1 VKTSG
6 FVYAAIALIPA
17 AAVAASPF
25 DGTWKVNM
33 NHIQLSKKPDVYVID
48 GGNFTCS
55 SCGPAYT
62 INADG
67 TDQKVSGHD
76 FDTVAVTLTA
86 TTLTVVTKLKGK
98 TLSNVKSV
106 LAADGSTVEDV
117 GTYSGGAQP
126 VIVKATAKRVSPAAP
141 GASPFSGSWLDTKIE
156 SLSDSGGV
164 ETLGMTDDGFTMS
177 SNGQS
182 YDAKFDGKQYPVVG
196 DPANGTVM
204 LKKISASQVVESDY
218 SHGKLVETVQMTVSA
233 DGKTLHVVDSQ
244 LRTGRVTRHIEDK
257 QP

>member
-6 FVYAAIALIPA
+6 FLYAAIALIPA
-17 AAVAASPF
+17 AALAASPF

-33 NHIQLSKKPDVYVID
+33 NHIQLSKKPDVYIID

-62 INADG
+62 IKADG
-67 TDQKVSGHD
+67 TDQKVTGHD
-76 FDTVAVTLTA
+76 FDTAAVTLTA
-86 TTLTVVTKLKGK
+86 TTLTLVTKFKGK

-106 LAADGSTVEDV
+106 LSADGSTLEEA
-117 GTYSGGAQP
+117 GTYTSGAQP
-126 VIVKATAKRVSPAAP
+126 VMVKATTKRVTPAAP
-141 GASPFSGSWLDTKIE
+141 GASPFSGSWLHTKIE
-156 SLSDSGGV
+156 SLSDSGAV
-164 ETLGMTDDGFTMS
+164 ESLGMTDDGFTMS
-177 SNGQS
+177 SNGQR

-218 SHGKLVETVQMTVSA
+218 AHGKLVETVQMTVSA

-244 LRTGRVTRHIEDK
+244 LLTGRVTRHTEDK